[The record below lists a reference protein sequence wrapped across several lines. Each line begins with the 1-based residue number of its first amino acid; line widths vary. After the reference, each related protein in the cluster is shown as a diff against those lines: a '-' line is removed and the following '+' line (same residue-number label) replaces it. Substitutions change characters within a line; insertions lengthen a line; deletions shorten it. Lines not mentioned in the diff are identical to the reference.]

1 MKFNIGDEV
10 RVILTDQ
17 VGWVIGR
24 AEYNNVYPT
33 SYWVQYES
41 GEGNLA
47 KSWFDEQD
55 LTYPL
60 IRTDTL
66 PVR

>member
-1 MKFNIGDEV
+1 MMFNIGDEV
-10 RVILTDQ
+10 RVILTGQ
-17 VGWVIGR
+17 VGQVIGR
-24 AEYNNVYPT
+24 AEYNNVYPN

-55 LTYPL
+55 LA
-60 IRTDTL
+60 
-66 PVR
+66 